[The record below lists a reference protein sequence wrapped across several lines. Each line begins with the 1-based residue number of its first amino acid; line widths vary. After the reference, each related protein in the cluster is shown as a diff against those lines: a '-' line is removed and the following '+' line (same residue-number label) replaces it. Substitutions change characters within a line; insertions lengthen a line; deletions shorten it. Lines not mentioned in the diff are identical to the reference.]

1 MNKTEYMNTLN
12 EELMGLPVHVI
23 EETMRF
29 YENQFS
35 EGLANGKSEL
45 EIVDALPKPRLVA
58 AQKKAGAQYQQFKTK
73 MTPNHFVSLLFAL
86 MGVLVFNFFMIVPAM
101 MYGLLLIGTYIASF
115 ALYGSGVVMMAASLS
130 GVPQVQ
136 LTLPG
141 YHQHRYSTHHSLEQ
155 ENHHESEPLSQII
168 EEDNSKNHHQARNF
182 SINLNEKGIVVVKGD
197 GQISSVTTLEED
209 DDVFQNH
216 RREKYQ
222 KTINIKN
229 KLEKH
234 HAFYGFAL
242 LLLGIGLLI
251 FSLYMTKMT
260 FVWFRKYLLW
270 NLSILR
276 APVKNT

>member
-115 ALYGSGVVMMAASLS
+115 ALYGSGVVMMAATLS
-130 GVPQVQ
+130 SVPQMQ
-136 LTLPG
+136 ITIPG
-141 YHQHRYSTHHSLEQ
+141 YHQHRYSTHHSFEQ
-155 ENHHESEPLSQII
+155 GSHHESEPVSQIV
-168 EEDNSKNHHQARNF
+168 EEINSKNHHQARNF
-182 SINLNEKGIVVVKGD
+182 SINLNEKGIVVVKED

-209 DDVFQNH
+209 DEIFQNH